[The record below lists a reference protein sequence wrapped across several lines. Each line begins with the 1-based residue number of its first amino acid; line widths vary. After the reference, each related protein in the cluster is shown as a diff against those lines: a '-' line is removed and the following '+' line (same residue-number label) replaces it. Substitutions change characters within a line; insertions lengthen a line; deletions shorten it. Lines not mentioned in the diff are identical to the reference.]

1 MSDPIPPVSST
12 TDFYRPLEV
21 FVVHPPQQRYWIHV
35 LLLLATIF
43 TTLVVGAR
51 MESNFLHKLP
61 VLYTG
66 DDGLSIFPVIWALE
80 AAHLTLGI
88 PFSLTLMLILLAHE
102 MGHYLYCQRYGVWAT
117 LPFFIPFPTL
127 IGTLGAF
134 IRIRSPIR
142 SRSALFD
149 IGIAGPIAGFVVAVA
164 VLFFSL
170 GWAQPIS
177 AGTAPASIELG
188 LPLIFRV
195 VHWILVAAGLARGT
209 SALPLGQVYLHPVTV
224 AAWVGMFATSLNLLP
239 GGQLDGGHI
248 VFSLAPRGHR
258 VVSAL
263 TILVLIPL
271 AYYRWVGWLLWAVLL
286 GLSGMRHPLVPEWP
300 AVDRPRRWL
309 ALGGLGMLILTWT
322 PTPILHNSLPEVVRQ
337 WRSGQ

>member
-21 FVVHPPQQRYWIHV
+21 FVVHPPKQRYWIHI

-51 MESNFLHKLP
+51 METNFLHKLP

-66 DDGLSIFPVIWALE
+66 DDGLSIFPVIWALH

-149 IGIAGPIAGFVVAVA
+149 IGIAGPIAGFAVAVT

-170 GWAQPIS
+170 GFAQPTS
-177 AGTAPASIELG
+177 AGVVPPSIEIG

-195 VHWILVAAGLARGT
+195 MHGMLVAAGLARGT
-209 SALPLGQVYLHPVTV
+209 AALPLGQVCLHPVTV

-248 VFSLAPRGHR
+248 VFSLAPRAHR

-271 AYYRWVGWLLWAVLL
+271 AYYLWAGWLLWAVLL
-286 GLSGMRHPLVPEWP
+286 GLSGMRHPMVPKWP

-309 ALGGLGMLILTWT
+309 ALAGLGMLILTWT
-322 PTPILHNSLPEVVRQ
+322 PTPILHNSLKEVIRQ
-337 WRSGQ
+337 FRSGR